1 MAWSASIPCEG
12 DIQRIEIAGLE
23 LPADAFRQLCN
34 SLAESAAYWVM
45 LEDASLGVYR
55 AALLK
60 DGRLLAVIMLGRD
73 EKLPPRDW
81 LLGLMAVQQITLSER
96 RALLAGHPA
105 DGPPPSPTL
114 CVCHSVRASS
124 ISAAISAGCASLT
137 AIGEATKAGTGCG
150 SCRPEISLL
159 LSRTLEPA

>member
-23 LPADAFRQLCN
+23 LPADAFRQLRN

-137 AIGEATKAGTGCG
+137 EIGEATKAGTGCG

-159 LSRTLEPA
+159 LSRTLEHA